1 MVCRYLTRLPGPIR
15 LCEDLR
21 IRHGQVVA
29 KLTQDDMIALAAYL
43 GSLEHNGLVDSIS
56 GVRPAFRPW
65 ESVWRKCPT
74 DDCIGKVGP
83 TVAVNSCE

>member
-43 GSLEHNGLVDSIS
+43 GSLE
-56 GVRPAFRPW
+56 P
-65 ESVWRKCPT
+65 
-74 DDCIGKVGP
+74 
-83 TVAVNSCE
+83 